1 MTEDPNGKNLK
12 EKYKIGRTTT
22 KLKDAAAVLSSDV
35 SVAVFLRIV
44 KRGKCAKED
53 FAEIGEDVESVLTAL
68 TVFGFIRIK
77 KDVVTLMEVVLN

>member
-1 MTEDPNGKNLK
+1 MTENPNGKNVK

-22 KLKDAAAVLSSDV
+22 NLKDAAAILSSDV

-44 KRGKCAKED
+44 RCGKCSKED
-53 FAEIGEDVESVLTAL
+53 FAEIGEDVEPVLTAL

-77 KDVVTLMEVVLN
+77 KDVVTLTEEILN